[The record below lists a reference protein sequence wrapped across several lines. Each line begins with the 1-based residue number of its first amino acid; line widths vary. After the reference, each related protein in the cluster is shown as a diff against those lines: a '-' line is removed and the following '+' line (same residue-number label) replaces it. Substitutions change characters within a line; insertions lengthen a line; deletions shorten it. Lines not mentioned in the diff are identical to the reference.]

1 MFAGGGVEVDGVA
14 HQPDEELGF
23 GLHGEKMRTES
34 GGWQSFFLCL
44 EIPPVFIDS
53 MKYIFVT
60 GGVVSSLGKGLTAG
74 SLGALLEM
82 RGLTVRIQKFDPYLN
97 VDPGTMSP
105 YQHGEVYVLDDGAET
120 DLDLGHYERFTSGRL
135 SRNNSLS
142 SGQVYES
149 VIAKERRG
157 DYLGKTVQV
166 IPHVTNEIKER
177 IYKGGKGVDVL
188 ITEIGGTTGDIEGLP
203 FLEALRQFALEVGPK
218 ECIFIHVTLV
228 PFVTAAGE
236 LKTKPTQ
243 QSVAKLR
250 EIGIQPHLLVCR
262 CEKPLTMEMRE
273 KLSMFCNVP
282 VKAVLAA
289 EDVAHSIY
297 ELPLMLQK
305 QGMDQLVCDLLG
317 VRAKPNPK
325 NVWAEI
331 VDRIKSPK
339 FTVNIGV
346 VGKYIELQ
354 DAYKS
359 VYESLSHAGIANRA
373 KVNIVRVD
381 AEELES
387 KTGLK
392 QLNKLDGILVPG
404 GFGDRGIEG
413 KIAAAGFARREKI
426 PYFGVCLGM
435 QVAVIDF
442 TRNVLGLK
450 KANSMEFD
458 EKTPEPV
465 IALMDEQ
472 RNVVQ
477 KGGTM
482 RLGAYTCTLKPGTL
496 ARKSY
501 GVDVVSERH
510 RHRYEVNND
519 YLERLEKAGMIIS
532 GWNPKR
538 GLVEIT
544 ELKGHPWFL
553 GVQCH
558 PEFQSKPNKAHP
570 LFAAF
575 IAAAIKYSRKKQK

>member
-1 MFAGGGVEVDGVA
+1 V
-14 HQPDEELGF
+14 
-23 GLHGEKMRTES
+23 
-34 GGWQSFFLCL
+34 
-44 EIPPVFIDS
+44 
-53 MKYIFVT
+53 KYIFVT

-74 SLGALLEM
+74 ALGALLEM

-120 DLDLGHYERFTSGRL
+120 DLDLGHYERFTSGKL
-135 SRNNSLS
+135 SRANSLS
-142 SGQVYES
+142 SGQVYEA

-218 ECIFIHVTLV
+218 DCIFIHVTLV
-228 PFVTAAGE
+228 PFVKAAGE
-236 LKTKPTQ
+236 MKTKPTQ

-250 EIGIQPHLLVCR
+250 EIGIQPHIVVCR
-262 CEKPLTMEMRE
+262 VEHPLPLEMRE
-273 KLSMFCNVP
+273 KISMFCNVP
-282 VKAVLAA
+282 VKAVVAA
-289 EDVAHSIY
+289 QDVESSIY
-297 ELPLMLQK
+297 ELPLMLQRE
-305 QGMDQLVCDLLG
+305 GLDQITCDLLAI
-317 VRAKPNPK
+317 RNKPNPK
-325 NVWAEI
+325 NIWADI
-331 VDRIKSPK
+331 VHRIKSPRH
-339 FTVNIGV
+339 TVTIGV

-359 VYESLSHAGIANRA
+359 VYESLTHAAIANHAR
-373 KVNIVRVD
+373 VNVVRID
-381 AEELES
+381 AENLETKSGLAEL
-387 KTGLK
+387 K
-392 QLNKLDGILVPG
+392 KLDGILVPG
-404 GFGDRGIEG
+404 GFGDRGTEG
-413 KIAAAGFARREKI
+413 KIAAARFARESGV
-426 PYFGVCLGM
+426 PYFGLCLGL
-435 QVAVIDF
+435 QIAVIEF
-442 TRNVLGLK
+442 ARHAIGLK

-458 EKTPEPV
+458 EDSPDPV

-482 RLGAYTCTLKPGTL
+482 RLGAYACQLRPGTL
-496 ARKSY
+496 ARKAY
-501 GVDVVSERH
+501 GQDTVTERH

-519 YLERLEKAGMIIS
+519 YVERLEKKGLVVS

-538 GLVEIT
+538 GLVEVM

-553 GVQCH
+553 GTQAH
-558 PEFQSKPNKAHP
+558 PEFQSKPNRAHP

-575 IAAAIKYSRKKQK
+575 IAASIKRQKKG